1 MKEIV
6 LLKMGELVL
15 KGLNR
20 KNFEN
25 KLIGNIRRR
34 IAPYG
39 EFKIT
44 HAQSAV
50 YVTPETDCDMD
61 EVTEA
66 LTHVFGIASLSRA
79 GECEK
84 DMDKILEF
92 TAEYCRD
99 ALEGAR
105 TFKVEAKRSD
115 KHFPLKSP
123 EICAETGGYLL
134 SKYHHLKVDVHNPD
148 VTVNVEIR
156 DEMAYIHSTRIKG
169 AGGMPVGTNGKA
181 MLMLSGGIDSPVAGY
196 MTAKR
201 GVELSCI
208 HYHSYPYTSQQ
219 ALDKVTDLARILSR
233 YAGRMNLYV
242 VPFTKIQEHI
252 KKYCPDD
259 LTTLVMRRI
268 MMKIACIQAERVGA
282 LAVIT
287 GESIGQVASQTM
299 QALAATD
306 AAATMPVFRPVIG
319 MDKTEI
325 VEISRKIDTF
335 ETSILP
341 YEDCCTVF
349 TPKHPKTRPS
359 VEEVRA
365 ATEDLFDFE
374 PLIAEAVENIE
385 KIRINLE
392 LE

>member
-1 MKEIV
+1 MKEII

-20 KNFEN
+20 KSFEN
-25 KLIGNIRRR
+25 KLIANVRRA
-34 IAPYG
+34 IKPYG
-39 EFKIT
+39 KFTIT

-50 YVTPETDCDMD
+50 YVYPEGDADID
-61 EVTEA
+61 EAVDA
-66 LTHVFGIASLSRA
+66 LSRVFGIATLSRA

-84 DMDKILEF
+84 DMDKILPF
-92 TAEYCRD
+92 TAQYCSKE
-99 ALEGAR
+99 LMGAR
-105 TFKVEAKRSD
+105 TFKVESKRSD
-115 KHFPLKSP
+115 KSFPLKSP
-123 EICAETGGYLL
+123 EIAAEAGGYLL
-134 SKYHHLKVDVHNPD
+134 EKFPHLKVDVHSPD
-148 VTVNVEIR
+148 VVVNIEIR
-156 DEMAYIHSTRIKG
+156 DEMAYVHAGRIKG

-196 MTAKR
+196 MAAKR

-208 HYHSYPYTSQQ
+208 HYFSYPYTSMQ
-219 ALDKVTDLARILSR
+219 ALDKVKELAYILSR
-233 YAGRMNLYV
+233 YAGRMNLYI

-252 KKYCPDD
+252 RKYCPDE

-268 MMKIACIQAERVGA
+268 MMEIACAKAEQVGA
-282 LAVIT
+282 LAVVT

-299 QALAATD
+299 HALASTD
-306 AAATMPVFRPVIG
+306 SAATMPVLRPVIG

-325 VEISRKIDTF
+325 VALSRKIGAF

-359 VEEVRA
+359 VEEVKA
-365 ATEDLFDFE
+365 AEAAFNFA
-374 PLIAEAVENIE
+374 PLIAEAMDNIK
-385 KIRINLE
+385 KIRINFE
-392 LE
+392 EQE

>member
-1 MKEIV
+1 MKEII

-25 KLIGNIRRR
+25 KLITNIKRR

-39 EFKIT
+39 EFEIT

-50 YVTPETDCDMD
+50 YVSPLCECDMD
-61 EVTEA
+61 EVTKA

-84 DMDKILEF
+84 NMNEILSF
-92 TAEYCRD
+92 TAKYCRET
-99 ALEGAR
+99 LENAR

-123 EICAETGGYLL
+123 QICAEAGGYLL
-134 SKYHHLKVDVHNPD
+134 KTFPNLKVDVHTPD
-148 VTVNVEIR
+148 VTVNIEIR
-156 DEMAYIHSTRIKG
+156 DEMAYVHSDKIKG

-233 YAGRMNLYV
+233 YAGRMTLYV

-252 KKYCPDD
+252 KKYCPDE

-268 MMKIACIQAERVGA
+268 MMQIACAQAERVGA
-282 LAVIT
+282 LAVVT

-299 QALAATD
+299 HALAATD
-306 AAATMPVFRPVIG
+306 SAATMPVFRPVIG

-325 VEISRKIDTF
+325 VELSRKIGAF

-359 VEEVRA
+359 ISEVCDA
-365 ATEDLFDFE
+365 QNLFDFR
-374 PLIAEAVENIE
+374 PLISEALDNIE

-392 LE
+392 DKA